1 MRFVEEDFE
10 PGAIVPIE
18 ALEQA
23 KERMRGEIQSACAA
37 DVPGDT
43 HRNLRVNTRH
53 SGRTFKH
60 ILVPVWILS
69 FTYRQKIYQVLVN
82 GYSGKI
88 AGDYPLSWW
97 KVFFLA
103 VVVLIAVII
112 VLSLQE

>member
-1 MRFVEEDFE
+1 MTGQLRQM
-10 PGAIVPIE
+10 AS
-18 ALEQA
+18 Q
-23 KERMRGEIQSACAA
+23 Q
-37 DVPGDT
+37 VPGDT
-43 HRNLRVNTRH
+43 QRNLQIH
-53 SGRTFKH
+53 PEFSGRTFKH
-60 ILVPVWILS
+60 ILVPVWVLS

-103 VVVLIAVII
+103 VVVLIAAII